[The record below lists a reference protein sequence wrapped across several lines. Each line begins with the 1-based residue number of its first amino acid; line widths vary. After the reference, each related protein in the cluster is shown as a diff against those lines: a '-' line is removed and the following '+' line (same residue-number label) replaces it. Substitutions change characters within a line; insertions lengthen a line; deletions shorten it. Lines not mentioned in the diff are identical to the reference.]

1 MDNQEKKKIFLEAVD
16 KKLQSL
22 NIQELEKYESLLSP
36 GWKKRILRSIFAPRI
51 VLNFKF
57 RILKDKLFKKKNKK
71 IEEFDYPFFYFLEDL
86 DALNE
91 LKSTKF
97 LIKNFKDNDI
107 FYDIGA
113 QYGLYTSLAL
123 EFCKEVHAFEPIPK
137 FFDVLKNN
145 FKNYKNVF
153 LNNLAVSDKT
163 GKTKICIGSTTIV
176 EEMKKK
182 YPKSSEEVEI
192 KTITLDEYI
201 KTHPEPTIIKMEI
214 EGAEFLAIKGGY
226 EFFKNNS
233 PVILM
238 EVLGDE
244 FLEIS
249 KRAVELLVELGYAP
263 YQINLEGE
271 ISKVSLDFVYKLKG
285 IINLVFLK
293 NRYE

>member
-22 NIQELEKYESLLSP
+22 NIQELEKYESLLGY

-71 IEEFDYPFFYFLEDL
+71 IEEFDYPFFYFLENL

-153 LNNLAVSDKT
+153 LNNLAVSDKK
-163 GKTKICIGSTTIV
+163 GKTGIYLGPTTIV

-182 YPKSSEEVEI
+182 YPKSCEEVEI
-192 KTITLDEYI
+192 ETITLDEYI
-201 KTHPEPTIIKMEI
+201 KTHSKPTIIKMDI

-233 PVILM
+233 PIILM

-249 KRAVELLVELGYAP
+249 KKAVELLVELGYAP
-263 YQINLEGE
+263 YQISLEGE

-285 IINLVFLK
+285 IINLVFFK
-293 NRYE
+293 KYI

>member
-1 MDNQEKKKIFLEAVD
+1 MGKEEKKKFFLESVE

-22 NIQELEKYESLLSP
+22 NIQELEKYESLLGP
-36 GWKKRILRSIFAPRI
+36 GWKKRILRIIFAPRV

-57 RILKDKLFKKKNKK
+57 RILKDKLFKKKNKE

-86 DALNE
+86 DSVNE
-91 LKSTKF
+91 LKSIKF
-97 LIKNFKDNDI
+97 LIKNFKDVDV

-153 LNNLAVSDKT
+153 LNNLAVSDKK
-163 GKTKICIGSTTIV
+163 GKARICLGPTTIV

-182 YPKSSEEVEI
+182 YPKSCEEVEI
-192 KTITLDEYI
+192 ETITLDEYI
-201 KTHPEPTIIKMEI
+201 KTHSKPTIIKMDI

-233 PVILM
+233 PIILM

-249 KRAVELLVELGYAP
+249 KKAVDLLVELNYVP
-263 YQINLEGE
+263 HQINLEGG
-271 ISKVSLDFVYKLKG
+271 ITKVPLDFIYKLKG
-285 IINLVFLK
+285 VNNLVFTK
-293 NRYE
+293 R

>member
-201 KTHPEPTIIKMEI
+201 KTHPEPTIIKMDI